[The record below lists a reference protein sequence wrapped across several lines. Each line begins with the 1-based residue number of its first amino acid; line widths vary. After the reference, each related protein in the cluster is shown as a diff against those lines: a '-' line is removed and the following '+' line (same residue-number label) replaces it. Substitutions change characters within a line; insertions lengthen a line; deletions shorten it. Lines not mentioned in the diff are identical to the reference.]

1 MTEQAA
7 IGWIFTVVGAG
18 VLWLICGLVVGYFIG
33 GASKMAGPRN
43 GRIEKGG
50 DPPMRAKP
58 EPSLPPPEVRRA

>member
-33 GASKMAGPRN
+33 GASKMACPDDRPRGCEN
-43 GRIEKGG
+43 PWPEIEVPPDADGG
-50 DPPMRAKP
+50 
-58 EPSLPPPEVRRA
+58 VRRA